1 MRFKREIRWAKEKER
16 YEAREMRN
24 SDHFIVAG
32 TAKDF
37 AGARKSN
44 LEGQ

>member
-1 MRFKREIRWAKEKER
+1 MKQDKGETQTILWLLELQR
-16 YEAREMRN
+16 
-24 SDHFIVAG
+24 
-32 TAKDF
+32 DF